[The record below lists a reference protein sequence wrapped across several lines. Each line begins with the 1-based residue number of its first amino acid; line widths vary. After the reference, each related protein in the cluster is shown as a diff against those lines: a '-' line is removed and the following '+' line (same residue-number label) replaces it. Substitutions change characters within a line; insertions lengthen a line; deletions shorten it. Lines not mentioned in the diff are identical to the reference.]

1 MNTDNNNGSE
11 KIGGRLRFKIF
22 AACFI
27 LASLAV
33 LGRYGYLML
42 VPRQNFR
49 STLQQRSAGRGPI
62 LDRNGRLLAMETRLG
77 NVFLRKSELANPEE
91 LSQNLAPF
99 LEQTPGEILDRINN
113 SQSDFL
119 YLKKQV
125 NDPIVRLIEAGI
137 SEGRFRGVG
146 IEPVV
151 GRIYPERTLASHIIG
166 FIGDENNGLAGI
178 EYAFD
183 KDLKAEPGRRG
194 GSQVFLTLDINVQYI
209 LESIASQV
217 MRENKAEAVMFM
229 AMDPRTGEILGSAS
243 LPGYDPNNFGS
254 SDEISRM
261 DRPVIWAY
269 EPGSVFKVFSISA
282 LMDSGA
288 ISGDTV
294 FDCVGHYE
302 RTNSRGEKITINCLG
317 AHGKVNARDIIIY
330 SCNSG
335 AAYAAD
341 RLGAQAFYNS
351 LKAMG
356 FGERTRAGSPGET
369 AGFLRPTER
378 WSDRSKPTIA
388 MGQEIAVSA
397 LQMLQAASAVAND
410 GVLVPPRIV
419 SRFVTADGEAGRN
432 YESAPPRRIM
442 NAETAKAM
450 RDYMMDVTSSIG
462 TGWRANVED
471 LSLAVKTGTAQIIDP
486 KTRAYSP
493 TDFIASCIAI
503 LPAESP
509 SLVLYLVIIKPQ
521 GGSYLGGR
529 IAAPPIREAAEAL
542 INYLG
547 IPRGRNPQ
555 ISHSGSVLIPA
566 IPYPGVYETVP
577 DFTGVAKRLLLPLLL
592 RDDLRIQVS
601 GDGWVVRQS
610 PPPGTSLTSDTVIIL
625 ELE

>member
-1 MNTDNNNGSE
+1 MSDNNNE
-11 KIGGRLRFKIF
+11 EAGRIVGRKRFATF
-22 AACFI
+22 AIC
-27 LASLAV
+27 LALISIAV
-33 LGRYGYLML
+33 LGRYAYLML
-42 VPRQNFR
+42 IPKPNYR
-49 STLQQRSAGRGPI
+49 SILPQRSAGRGPI
-62 LDRNGRLLAMETRLG
+62 LDRNGRLLALETRLG
-77 NVFLRKSELANPEE
+77 NITLWKPEISNPET
-91 LSQNLAPF
+91 LSRDLAPF
-99 LEQTPGEILDRINN
+99 LDMSQAEILDRINN

-119 YLKKQV
+119 YLRRQV
-125 NDPIVRLIEAGI
+125 NDPTVRLIEAGI

-151 GRIYPERTLASHIIG
+151 GRIYPERYLASQIIG
-166 FIGDENNGLAGI
+166 FVGDENNGLAGI

-183 KDLKAEPGRRG
+183 GDLRAEPGRRG
-194 GSQVFLTLDINVQYI
+194 GGQVFLTLDINVQYI
-209 LESIASQV
+209 LESIAAQV
-217 MRENKAEAVMFM
+217 MKENNAEAVMFM
-229 AMDPRTGEILGSAS
+229 AMDPRTGDILGSAS
-243 LPGYDPNNFGS
+243 LPGYDPNNRRES
-254 SDEISRM
+254 NEVSRM
-261 DRPVIWAY
+261 DRPIIWSY
-269 EPGSVFKVFSISA
+269 EPGSVFKVFSIAA

-288 ISGDTV
+288 VKDNTI

-302 RTNSRGEKITINCLG
+302 RTTSRGEKIVINCLG
-317 AHGKVNARDIIIY
+317 AHGKVSARQIIIF

-341 RLGAQAFYNS
+341 MLGASHFYES

-356 FGERTRAGSPGET
+356 FGDRTRAGSPGET

-397 LQMLQAASAVAND
+397 IQMLQAASAIAND

-419 SRFVTADGEAGRN
+419 SRIVSADGTSRN
-432 YESAPPRRIM
+432 YEAGQPRRIF
-442 NAETAKAM
+442 NAETTKAM
-450 RDYMMDVTSSIG
+450 RDYMMDATSNVG
-462 TGWRANVED
+462 TGWRAYVDD

-486 KTRAYSP
+486 RTRAYSS
-493 TDFIASCIAI
+493 TDFIASCIAL

-521 GGSYLGGR
+521 GASYLGGR

-555 ISHSGSVLIPA
+555 ISHSGAVLIPA
-566 IPYPGVYETVP
+566 IPYPAVNETVP
-577 DFTGVAKRLLLPLLL
+577 DFTGAAKRLLLPLLL
-592 RDDLRIQVS
+592 RDDLRLYIS

-610 PPPGTSLTSDTVIIL
+610 PPPGTPLNANTVIIL